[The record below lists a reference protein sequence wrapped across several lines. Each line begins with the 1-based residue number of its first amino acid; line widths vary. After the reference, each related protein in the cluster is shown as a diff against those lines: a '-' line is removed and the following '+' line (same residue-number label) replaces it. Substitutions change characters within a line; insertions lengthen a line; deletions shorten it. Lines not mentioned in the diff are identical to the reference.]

1 MGLVLQYQDQSIT
14 RIEIIV
20 DNNKKRSKIIINN
33 EINKSKIQNMGQT

>member
-1 MGLVLQYQDQSIT
+1 MRLVLQYQDQSIT